1 MGIQELNRENPVR
14 GSKVKAPPAESST
27 KNDSLRNWTG
37 LRRKATF
44 LGGNQQKEGGG
55 GEPGGPSV
63 FTKLVM
69 MISLTTQEEDSL
81 SKEETCT

>member
-55 GEPGGPSV
+55 GARRAECIHEVSNDDLSDNAGGRQ
-63 FTKLVM
+63 
-69 MISLTTQEEDSL
+69 SL
-81 SKEETCT
+81 